1 MARITVVNDSEEF
14 LAVMRDVFD
23 TLGHTPTVLN
33 GAQTSVDE
41 VASSRPD
48 LLVVDLRLGSAAVLD
63 DGWALIV
70 GARAHPDL
78 ADVPIIVCSGD
89 VRFLRERAAEIAALA
104 DVHALQKPFGVS
116 EVEELVTHLLDR
128 RETRSA

>member
-23 TLGHTPTVLN
+23 TLGHMPTVLN
-33 GAQTSVDE
+33 AAQATVDE
-41 VASSRPD
+41 VASTRPH
-48 LLVVDLRLGSAAVLD
+48 LLVVDLRLGSASILD

-70 GARAHPDL
+70 GVRAHPDL

-89 VRFLRERAAEIAALA
+89 VLFLRERSEEIAALA
-104 DVHALQKPFGVS
+104 DVHALEKPFGVS
-116 EVEELVTHLLDR
+116 EVEELVRNLLDR

>member
-23 TLGHTPTVLN
+23 TLGHAPTVLQS
-33 GAQTSVDE
+33 AKVTVEQ
-41 VASSRPD
+41 VASSQPD
-48 LLVVDLRLGSAAVLD
+48 LLVLDLRLGSASMLD

-78 ADVPIIVCSGD
+78 ADVPIIICSGD
-89 VRFLRERAAEIAALA
+89 VLFLRERAVEIAAMA
-104 DVHALQKPFGVS
+104 DVHSLEKPFGVS
-116 EVEELVTHLLDR
+116 EVEELVRHLLDR

>member
-14 LAVMRDVFD
+14 LAVMQDVFD

-33 GAQTSVDE
+33 AEQVSVDA

-48 LLVVDLRLGSAAVLD
+48 LLVVDLRLGSASVLD
-63 DGWALIV
+63 DGWALVV

-78 ADVPIIVCSGD
+78 AEVPVIVCSGD
-89 VRFLRERAAEIAALA
+89 VLFLRERAEEIAALA
-104 DVHALQKPFGVS
+104 DVHALEKPFGVS
-116 EVEELVTHLLDR
+116 EVEELVRKLLDR